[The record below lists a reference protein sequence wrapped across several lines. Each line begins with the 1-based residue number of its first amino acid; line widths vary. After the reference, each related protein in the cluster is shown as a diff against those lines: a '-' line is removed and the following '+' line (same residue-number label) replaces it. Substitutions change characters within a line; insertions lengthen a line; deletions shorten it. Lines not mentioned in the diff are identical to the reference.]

1 MVAEWVTGYCARAGR
16 CSMAESASQGV
27 LQLGDCQLDLERGLL
42 LRDGAAVPLRSKA
55 FSLLSYLARN
65 DGKVVT
71 KSDLISA
78 VWGNIAVT
86 EDSLTQAVR
95 DIRKALDDGDQAILK
110 AVPKRG
116 YVLSSP
122 CHKPS
127 PASQPVVAVVPFED
141 GRATGETSD
150 PVIGAFAGDVAD
162 RLARFHTVTV
172 LNRETAL
179 AAFRQAQGYGPPL
192 AVRPDYFVQGSVI
205 RSGDQLKISAK
216 LVDAQAGALVWGES
230 YTAAGPDLFAVQ
242 DEIAYRVVNR
252 LVSNL
257 EAAALRRSAGK
268 PTRDLAAYELV
279 TRAIVRFRGY
289 RADDNSEALN
299 LLKAAISRDPDYG
312 LAQAYMALVE
322 LAVADYGSAPEDVIA
337 SCTERASLAVAL
349 APDEP
354 RCHRILS
361 QARLAARDHRAA
373 EHHMRRALDINP
385 YDADT
390 MMQMGHV
397 LSLRGRPLDGL
408 ELMNRAVAANPL
420 HAEWYHCDRALA
432 LYAARDYGNAATAM
446 QRLPYGPRRWSLLAA
461 ALARSGDRAGARDCV
476 MLIRK
481 SDPGFSPVSHLRTS
495 IEFERPED
503 TEHLVKGFEIAAAM
517 AE

>member
-1 MVAEWVTGYCARAGR
+1 
-16 CSMAESASQGV
+16 MAESASQGV

-42 LRDGAAVPLRSKA
+42 LRNGTAVPLRSKA

-116 YVLSSP
+116 YVLSAP

-162 RLARFHTVTV
+162 RLARFHTVTI

-216 LVDAQAGALVWGES
+216 LVDAQAGTLVWGES
-230 YTAAGPDLFAVQ
+230 YTAAGPDMFAVQ

-289 RADDNSEALN
+289 RPDDNSEALN

-322 LAVADYGSAPEDVIA
+322 LAIADYGSAPEDVIA

-397 LSLRGRPLDGL
+397 LSLRGRTLDGL
-408 ELMNRAVAANPL
+408 ELMDRAVAANPL

-432 LYAARDYGNAATAM
+432 LYAARNYGDAATAM

-476 MLIRK
+476 MLIHK

-503 TEHLVKGFEIAAAM
+503 TEHLVEGFEIAAAM
-517 AE
+517 AG

>member
-1 MVAEWVTGYCARAGR
+1 
-16 CSMAESASQGV
+16 MAESASQGV

-42 LRDGAAVPLRSKA
+42 LRDGTAVPLRSKA

-110 AVPKRG
+110 AIPKRG

-141 GRATGETSD
+141 GRATGATSD

>member
-1 MVAEWVTGYCARAGR
+1 
-16 CSMAESASQGV
+16 MAESASQGV

>member
-1 MVAEWVTGYCARAGR
+1 
-16 CSMAESASQGV
+16 MAEAASQGV
-27 LQLGDCQLDLERGLL
+27 LQLGACQLDLERGLL

-78 VWGNIAVT
+78 VWGSIAVT

-95 DIRKALDDGDQAILK
+95 DIRKALDDSDQAILK

-116 YVLSSP
+116 YVLSAPGQKAPLS
-122 CHKPS
+122 
-127 PASQPVVAVVPFED
+127 SQPVVAVVPFED
-141 GRATGETSD
+141 GRSPGETSD
-150 PVIGAFAGDVAD
+150 PVIDAFAGDVAD
-162 RLARFHTVTV
+162 KLARFHTVTI
-172 LNRETAL
+172 LNRETAI
-179 AAFRQAQGYGPPL
+179 AAFRQAQGSGPPI

-205 RSGDQLKISAK
+205 RNRDRLKISAK
-216 LVDAQAGALVWGES
+216 LVDARAGTLVWGES

-257 EAAALRRSAGK
+257 EAAALRRTAGK
-268 PTRDLAAYELV
+268 PTQDLAAYELV

-289 RADDNSEALN
+289 RPEDNSEALSM
-299 LLKAAISRDPDYG
+299 LEAAVSRDPDYG
-312 LAQAYMALVE
+312 LAHAYMALVE
-322 LAVADYGSAPEDVIA
+322 LAIADYGSAPQDIIA
-337 SCTERASLAVAL
+337 SCIERASLAVAL

-354 RCHRILS
+354 RCHRILA
-361 QARLAARDHRAA
+361 QARLAARDHEVAQY
-373 EHHMRRALDINP
+373 HMRRALDINP

-397 LSLRGRPLDGL
+397 LSLRGRPRDGL
-408 ELMNRAVAANPL
+408 ELMDRAIAVNPL
-420 HAEWYHCDRALA
+420 HAEWYHCDRAMA
-432 LYAARDYGNAATAM
+432 LYAARDYGGAATTI

-461 ALARSGDRAGARDCV
+461 TLARSGDEAGARECV
-476 MLIRK
+476 LHIRK
-481 SDPGFSPVSHLRTS
+481 SDPGFSPIDHLRLG
-495 IEFERPED
+495 IEFEKPED
-503 TEHLVKGFEIAAAM
+503 SDHLVEGFEIAAAI
-517 AE
+517 AD

>member
-1 MVAEWVTGYCARAGR
+1 
-16 CSMAESASQGV
+16 

-42 LRDGAAVPLRSKA
+42 LRNGAAVPLRSKA

-95 DIRKALDDGDQAILK
+95 DIRKALDDSDQAILK

-116 YVLSSP
+116 YVLSAP
-122 CHKPS
+122 GRQPS

-141 GRATGETSD
+141 GRAPGDTSD
-150 PVIGAFAGDVAD
+150 PLTGAFADDVAD
-162 RLARFHTVTV
+162 RLARFHTLTI

-179 AAFRQAQGYGPPL
+179 AAFRQAQGQGPPIS
-192 AVRPDYFVQGSVI
+192 VRPDYFVRGSVI
-205 RSGDQLKISAK
+205 RSGAQLKIGAK
-216 LVDAQAGALVWGES
+216 LVDARAETLIWGES

-257 EAAALRRSAGK
+257 EAAALRRTAGR
-268 PTRDLAAYELV
+268 PTQDLAAYELV

-289 RADDNSEALN
+289 RPDDNIEALN
-299 LLKAAISRDPDYG
+299 LLQAAISRDPDYG
-312 LAQAYMALVE
+312 LAHAYIALVE
-322 LAVADYGSAPEDVIA
+322 LAIADFGSAPEEVVA
-337 SCTERASLAVAL
+337 CCVERASQALVL

-354 RCHRILS
+354 RCHRILAL
-361 QARLAARDHRAA
+361 ARLAARDHEAA
-373 EHHMRRALDINP
+373 EHHMRRALDVNP

-390 MMQMGHV
+390 MLQLGHV
-397 LSLRGRPLDGL
+397 LSMRGRPRDGL
-408 ELMNRAVAANPL
+408 ELMDRAIAVNPI
-420 HAEWYHCDRALA
+420 HAEWYHSDRGVA
-432 LYAARDYGNAATAM
+432 LYAARDYGDAATAM
-446 QRLPYGPRRWSLLAA
+446 QRLPYGSRRWSLLAA
-461 ALARSGDRAGARDCV
+461 ALARSGDMPGARECV
-476 MLIRK
+476 MQIRK
-481 SDPGFSPVSHLRTS
+481 SAPGFSPVSHLRTHY
-495 IEFERPED
+495 EFEKRED
-503 TEHLVKGFEIAAAM
+503 SDHLVEGFEIAAAI
-517 AE
+517 AG

>member
-1 MVAEWVTGYCARAGR
+1 M
-16 CSMAESASQGV
+16 
-27 LQLGDCQLDLERGLL
+27 QLGDCQLDLERGLL
-42 LRDGAAVPLRSKA
+42 LRDGATVPLRSKA

-116 YVLSSP
+116 YVLSPP
-122 CHKPS
+122 CRKPS

-141 GRATGETSD
+141 GRALDGTSD
-150 PVIGAFAGDVAD
+150 PVSSTFAEDVAD
-162 RLARFHTVTV
+162 RLARFHTLTI

-179 AAFRQAQGYGPPL
+179 AAFRQAQGSGPPV
-192 AVRPDYFVQGSVI
+192 AVRPDYFVRGSVI

-216 LVDAQAGALVWGES
+216 LVDARAGTLLWGES
-230 YTAAGPDLFAVQ
+230 YTAAGPDLFVVQ

-257 EAAALRRSAGK
+257 EAAALRRTAGK
-268 PTRDLAAYELV
+268 PTQDLAAYELV

-289 RADDNSEALN
+289 RPDDNIEALN
-299 LLKAAISRDPDYG
+299 LFKAAISRDPDYG
-312 LAQAYMALVE
+312 LAHAYVALVE
-322 LAVADYGSAPEDVIA
+322 LTIAGFGAAPDQVVA
-337 SCTERASLAVAL
+337 SCIERASLALTL

-354 RCHRILS
+354 RCHRIMAH
-361 QARLAARDHRAA
+361 ARLAARDHEAA

-390 MMQMGHV
+390 MFQMGHV
-397 LSLRGRPLDGL
+397 LSMRGRHRDGL
-408 ELMNRAVAANPL
+408 ELMDRAIAVNPL
-420 HAEWYHCDRALA
+420 HAEWYHCDRGIA
-432 LYAARDYGNAATAM
+432 LYAAHDYGAAATAL

-461 ALARSGDRAGARDCV
+461 ALARGGDVAGAQECAKQ
-476 MLIRK
+476 IRK
-481 SDPGFSPVSHLRTS
+481 SDPDFSPVSHLRS
-495 IEFERPED
+495 GYEFEKPED
-503 TEHLVKGFEIAAAM
+503 TEHLVEGFEIVAAM

>member
-1 MVAEWVTGYCARAGR
+1 
-16 CSMAESASQGV
+16 MAESASQGV

-95 DIRKALDDGDQAILK
+95 DIRKALDDNNQAILK

-116 YVLSSP
+116 YVLSAP

-127 PASQPVVAVVPFED
+127 ASQPVVAVVPFED
-141 GRATGETSD
+141 GRAPGETSD
-150 PVIGAFAGDVAD
+150 PVIGAFADDVAD
-162 RLARFHTVTV
+162 RLARFHTVTI

-179 AAFRQAQGYGPPL
+179 AAFRQAQGHGLPI
-192 AVRPDYFVQGSVI
+192 AVRPDYFVRGSVI
-205 RSGDQLKISAK
+205 RSADQLKISAK
-216 LVDAQAGALVWGES
+216 LVDAQAGTLVWGES
-230 YTAAGPDLFAVQ
+230 YTAVAPDLFAIQ

-257 EAAALRRSAGK
+257 EAAALRRTAGK
-268 PTRDLAAYELV
+268 PTQDLAAYELV

-289 RADDNSEALN
+289 RPDDNSEALN

-312 LAQAYMALVE
+312 LAHAYIALVE
-322 LAVADYGSAPEDVIA
+322 LAIADYGSAPEDVIA
-337 SCTERASLAVAL
+337 SCIERASLAVAL

-361 QARLAARDHRAA
+361 QARLAARDHKAA

-397 LSLRGRPLDGL
+397 LSLRGRPRDGL
-408 ELMNRAVAANPL
+408 EFRGKSSPCRMVSLRSSP
-420 HAEWYHCDRALA
+420 RALRCPRLWRRRNGDTAPA
-432 LYAARDYGNAATAM
+432 LRASTVVTACGCAGALRRQGRRAGM
-446 QRLPYGPRRWSLLAA
+446 RHAHPQIGPWLLAGKP
-461 ALARSGDRAGARDCV
+461 LAREYRIREAGRQ
-476 MLIRK
+476 R
-481 SDPGFSPVSHLRTS
+481 SSRRGLRN
-495 IEFERPED
+495 RRRNC
-503 TEHLVKGFEIAAAM
+503 
-517 AE
+517 

>member
-1 MVAEWVTGYCARAGR
+1 
-16 CSMAESASQGV
+16 MAESASQGV

-42 LRDGAAVPLRSKA
+42 LRDGTAVPLRSKA

-95 DIRKALDDGDQAILK
+95 DIRKALDDGDQTILK

-116 YVLSSP
+116 YVLSAP

-141 GRATGETSD
+141 GQTLGGTSD
-150 PVIGAFAGDVAD
+150 PISSAFAEDVAD
-162 RLARFHTVTV
+162 RLARFRTLTI

-179 AAFRQAQGYGPPL
+179 AAFRQAQGNGPPVT
-192 AVRPDYFVQGSVI
+192 VRPDYFVRGAVV
-205 RSGDQLKISAK
+205 RGGGQLKISAK
-216 LVDAQAGALVWGES
+216 LVDARAGTLVWGES

-242 DEIAYRVVNR
+242 DDIAYRVVNR

-257 EAAALRRSAGK
+257 EAAALRRTAGK

-289 RADDNSEALN
+289 RPDDNSEALS

-312 LAQAYMALVE
+312 LAHAYMALVE
-322 LAVADYGSAPEDVIA
+322 LAIADYGSAPEDVIA

-354 RCHRILS
+354 RCHRILA
-361 QARLAARDHRAA
+361 QARLAARDHAAA

-390 MMQMGHV
+390 MMQMGHL
-397 LSLRGRPLDGL
+397 LSLRGRPRDGL
-408 ELMNRAVAANPL
+408 ELMDRAVAANPL

-432 LYAARDYGNAATAM
+432 LYAAGDYAGAATAIR
-446 QRLPYGPRRWSLLAA
+446 RLPYGPRRWSLLAA
-461 ALARSGDRAGARDCV
+461 ALARAGDRAGARECV
-476 MLIRK
+476 EHVRR
-481 SDPGFSPVSHLRTS
+481 SDPGFSPASHLRTS

-503 TEHLVKGFEIAAAM
+503 SDHLVEGFEIAAAVG
-517 AE
+517 